1 MMAPTPR
8 FTLGIPKFKSKG
20 GKNAPNTPKNIP
32 QVYKTSGLKLS
43 TKNGKVMIHT
53 KISAPNA
60 IYLLRLVVDSSSPTR
75 LVAKMVKI
83 GRASC
88 RERGYDTVRAGA
100 SDLHYARQRAG
111 NRSGR

>member
-75 LVAKMVKI
+75 LIAQKEQMEEIAAVKTSVNKSQNK
-83 GRASC
+83 A
-88 RERGYDTVRAGA
+88 
-100 SDLHYARQRAG
+100 
-111 NRSGR
+111 